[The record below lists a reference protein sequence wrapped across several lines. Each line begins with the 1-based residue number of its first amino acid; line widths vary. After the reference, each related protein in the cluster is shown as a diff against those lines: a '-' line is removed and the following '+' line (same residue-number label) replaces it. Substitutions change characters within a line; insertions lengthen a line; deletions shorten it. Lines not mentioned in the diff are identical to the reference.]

1 MPDNSVRMAS
11 MTQRS
16 HGEHLFH
23 HANFGLVRGRF
34 SDNRF
39 LSVNEAFARQ
49 RGYLVEEL
57 VGQPIFSVIAPEG
70 RRAAEER
77 IGEIRHR
84 GHLAFESVHQR
95 KDGTKFPVVVEVAAI
110 KDAPGNS
117 DLWVAYALDISER
130 KRVEEEVRRSS
141 RHLRM
146 LSREAQRA
154 EEKERRRLSRELH
167 DEFGQLVSGLRLNL
181 ARVRE
186 ELPKRPGTKG
196 MALRKHV
203 MAATKTADRLVASL
217 KELVHGLQPAILDE
231 LGLVAALQSMA
242 ENIREGKGIDCR
254 LSVEPEKLDPISGL
268 ELGGAIYRIT
278 QELVTNVVR
287 HAKATRADIALHCAD
302 GAVTLVVQDNGR
314 GGRFVGPK
322 KGYGL
327 RGIHERTEALG
338 GQVEIQSVRRKGTTV
353 TIPVER
359 LSQSYDPI
367 GSGRPLARVRT
378 KKLSMGRT
386 CRCLVIDDHPLL
398 RHAIKEVIHGHFSS
412 PVVREASTGDEAI
425 RIARAEPVEIAI
437 LDISLPDSSGLTVL
451 RRIKHERPSLKCLVL
466 TMHDH
471 PQYVRLAMSHGAS
484 GYLTKGATTEEL
496 REAIRTVQA
505 GGQVVMEPL
514 REFLDSCSPL
524 RLSVG

>member
-1 MPDNSVRMAS
+1 

-16 HGEHLFH
+16 HWEHLFH

-95 KDGTKFPVVVEVAAI
+95 KDGTK
-110 KDAPGNS
+110 
-117 DLWVAYALDISER
+117 
-130 KRVEEEVRRSS
+130 
-141 RHLRM
+141 
-146 LSREAQRA
+146 
-154 EEKERRRLSRELH
+154 
-167 DEFGQLVSGLRLNL
+167 
-181 ARVRE
+181 
-186 ELPKRPGTKG
+186 G

-203 MAATKTADRLVASL
+203 MAATKTADRLFASL

-242 ENIREGKGIDCR
+242 ENIREGMGIDCR

-268 ELGGAIYRIT
+268 EPGGAIYRIM

-353 TIPVER
+353 TITIPVER

-386 CRCLVIDDHPLL
+386 CRCLIIDDHPLL

-484 GYLTKGATTEEL
+484 GYLTKGATTGEL

-514 REFLDSCSPL
+514 REFLDSRSPL